1 MPSLGK
7 RALRAGVIDLTGS
20 DEENDVPQRKHPRVS
35 ASSSSQFLS
44 TAPTS
49 VRDQWL
55 VGENGEES
63 DIIDLSQ
70 DVEEGFG
77 WVCLGAI
84 DGKIVGIRYYHG
96 YATPGEQVMIRR
108 EPSNPYDSNA
118 IRVNN
123 VQGTQIGHLPRQLAE
138 KLAPY
143 LDSKTIVLEATL
155 AGEKGNFDCPVLL
168 KVYGPG
174 EPVARAE
181 LESKL
186 KADRVPLKKRAV
198 AAPKTAKAPVEPS
211 SRKKLGYKSSQGS
224 SMNALIQERLIRW
237 RKNWA
242 NLKKCSRRCLWLPS
256 RKLLNLPCFLI
267 SVKAWRGC

>member
-1 MPSLGK
+1 MPSRGK
-7 RALRAGVIDLTGS
+7 RAFRAGVIDLTGS
-20 DEENDVPQRKHPRVS
+20 DEENDIPQRKHPRIS
-35 ASSSSQFLS
+35 ASSSSQLPS

-55 VGENGEES
+55 VGENGEEG

-108 EPSNPYDSNA
+108 EPGNPYDSNA

-143 LDSKTIVLEATL
+143 LVSPSIVVEFSRLIGTRRTVKL
-155 AGEKGNFDCPVLL
+155 SFWRVLL
-168 KVYGPG
+168 RERRGILI
-174 EPVARAE
+174 ARFF
-181 LESKL
+181 L
-186 KADRVPLKKRAV
+186 R
-198 AAPKTAKAPVEPS
+198 
-211 SRKKLGYKSSQGS
+211 
-224 SMNALIQERLIRW
+224 SMGL
-237 RKNWA
+237 A
-242 NLKKCSRRCLWLPS
+242 NLSQEQNVRFYSAAVGVNSHAFAAIDTANSVHCDG
-256 RKLLNLPCFLI
+256 LI
-267 SVKAWRGC
+267 A